1 MKLHALCIGLITLAL
16 SANAA
21 SANEYKCHA
30 TRADGSET
38 ILFAEGKT
46 MEQARA
52 RLVETP
58 ARSRYDR
65 RSVATRILECQRLND
80 EFRDARARDLDA
92 VTPR

>member
-1 MKLHALCIGLITLAL
+1 MKLHALCIGLVTLAL

-21 SANEYKCHA
+21 AANEYKCHV
-30 TRADGSET
+30 TRADGSAA
-38 ILFAEGKT
+38 IMFAEGKT

-52 RLVETP
+52 RLTEKP

-65 RSVATRILECQRLND
+65 RTVPAKVLECQRLND
-80 EFRDARARDLDA
+80 EFRDAHARELDA

>member
-1 MKLHALCIGLITLAL
+1 MKLHVLCLGLVSVAL
-16 SANAA
+16 SANATA
-21 SANEYKCHA
+21 ANEYKCHV
-30 TRADGSET
+30 TRADGSEA

-65 RSVATRILECQRLND
+65 RTVPAKILECQRLSD
-80 EFRDARARDLDA
+80 EFREARARELDA
-92 VTPR
+92 ITPR